1 MKVQKTGIVLGV
13 FCGLLWAIFL
23 ALYLQ
28 KDATAP
34 VIQKIEE
41 FSYDPS
47 MTAEELLAKVS
58 AKDGEDGEVTSLVVE
73 KVVTDEKTQM
83 ATITYGAMDQAKNI
97 AKYTLTVPL
106 EITPTQSREENRE
119 ETNPG
124 EEIEASQDTETP
136 EETEAPEETETDN
149 QNEPEAGQPMGGLP
163 AAGKAAEGETTQG
176 IRNVGSNPNPGRPS
190 LVFKKQQI
198 TIQKGENPNWVGLID
213 TFRDD
218 KDNQDYLEKHIK
230 VDGEYNRNQA
240 GTYEVQITVTDS
252 DGNVSN
258 AYPITLVVE

>member
-13 FCGLLWAIFL
+13 FCGLLWAIFIV
-23 ALYLQ
+23 LYLQ
-28 KDATAP
+28 RDATPP

-58 AKDGEDGEVTSLVVE
+58 AQDGANGEVTSLVVE
-73 KVVTDEKTQM
+73 KIVTDEKAQN

-106 EITPTQSREENRE
+106 EITPTQRQEENRE
-119 ETNPG
+119 ERVPT
-124 EEIEASQDTETP
+124 ERTESSQETETP
-136 EETEAPEETETDN
+136 EEAEVLVETE
-149 QNEPEAGQPMGGLP
+149 EAQEMAQPMEGLP
-163 AAGKAAEGETTQG
+163 AAGEAAEGETSEG
-176 IRNVGSNPNPGRPS
+176 VRNIGSHPNPGRPS
-190 LVFKKQQI
+190 LVFKEQKI
-198 TIQKGENPNWVGLID
+198 TIKAGENPAWLGLID
-213 TFRDD
+213 EFRDD

-240 GTYEVQITVTDS
+240 GTYEVQMTVTDS

-258 AYPITLVVE
+258 IYPITLVVE